1 VKETDKENKGGCLH
15 KSSDAHKFERCDKD
29 KKPARMC
36 VCVYANQSR
45 KQWSLINC

>member
-36 VCVYANQSR
+36 VCVFMLTN
-45 KQWSLINC
+45 LENNGL